1 MIIPTNGIN
10 AYAAQ
15 AKQAKI
21 LSAARQVYQQIEQ
34 EVEARAVA
42 ASAES
47 ESKKAEKD

>member
-34 EVEARAVA
+34 EVEARAVD
-42 ASAES
+42 ASVEN
-47 ESKKAEKD
+47 EPNKAEKD

>member
-1 MIIPTNGIN
+1 MIMPTNGIN

-34 EVEARAVA
+34 EVEARAAA
-42 ASAES
+42 ASAATEQKKS
-47 ESKKAEKD
+47 EAD

>member
-42 ASAES
+42 
-47 ESKKAEKD
+47 ESKERERTKAEKD